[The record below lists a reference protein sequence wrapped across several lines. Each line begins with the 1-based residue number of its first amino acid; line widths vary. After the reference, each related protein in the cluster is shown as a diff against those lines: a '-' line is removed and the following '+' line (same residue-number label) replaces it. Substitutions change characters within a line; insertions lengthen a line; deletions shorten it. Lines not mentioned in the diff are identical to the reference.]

1 MLLQART
8 GASPRARTGRRAA
21 LRALPPEV
29 LILAG
34 LIAAAAALRIVTL
47 TGQSYWLDESQAAH
61 ELGLPFGSMLSAWSA
76 AEWNPPLYLILA
88 WPWAHVFGT
97 GEGALRSLSALLG
110 IGLVPLLYACGREL
124 VSRQA
129 GLVAAALAAVNP
141 MMIWYSQE
149 AREYMLLLVLCA
161 AALLFFAR
169 ALRAGSTRDLVWW
182 AVFSALA
189 LATLY
194 FAGFLIAAEGLALLW
209 RLRSRAAAIAC
220 AAQVAAF
227 APLIPHL
234 LPRLSQPALF
244 ITETPLG
251 RRIQEVPVAF
261 ALNTLDNT
269 TGASWGLL
277 GAAALGAIVIALLVA
292 AAGGTELRGAGIAA
306 ALAAFALL
314 APLAFALAG
323 HDDYIARGLMPA
335 WIPLA
340 IVVGA
345 ACTARRARWPGAAL
359 AAVLLAL
366 FIWGQEKIESNPLLY
381 QRPDWRGVAA
391 ALGRPTGARAIAT
404 YQGQFAAGPLSVY
417 LPRVAWAGPGS
428 SPWTGTA
435 TVAELDVIANAPAQ
449 PGPPKSGYR
458 VISSTVVDGYRVVR
472 YALAA
477 PVSYS
482 GSQLWALAQTL
493 LPVPGP
499 QPDVII
505 QRATD

>member
-1 MLLQART
+1 MLLEART
-8 GASPRARTGRRAA
+8 GAPPRARTGRRAA

-34 LIAAAAALRIVTL
+34 LVAVAAALRFATL

-61 ELGLPFGSMLSAWSA
+61 ELGLPFGSMLSAWNA
-76 AEWNPPLYLILA
+76 AEWNPPLYLILV

-110 IGLVPLLYACGREL
+110 IGLVPLLYLCGEEL
-124 VSRQA
+124 VSRPA
-129 GLVAAALAAVNP
+129 GLAAAALAAVNP

-169 ALRAGSTRDLVWW
+169 ALRTGSSRDLAWW
-182 AVFSALA
+182 AVLSALA
-189 LATLY
+189 LLTQY

-209 RLRSRAAAIAC
+209 RLRSRAAAVAC
-220 AAQVAAF
+220 AVQVVVL

-244 ITETPLG
+244 ITEVPLA

-292 AAGGTELRGAGIAA
+292 AAGEKELRGAGIAA
-306 ALAAFALL
+306 ALAAFVLL

-345 ACTARRARWPGAAL
+345 ACTARRARWAGAAL
-359 AAVLLAL
+359 AAVLVAL
-366 FIWGQEKIESNPLLY
+366 FIWGQAKIESNPLY

-391 ALGRPTGARAIAT
+391 ALGRPIGTRAIAT
-404 YQGQFAAGPLSVY
+404 YEGQFAAGPLSVY

-435 TVAELDVIANAPAQ
+435 NVSELDVIANAPAR
-449 PGPPKSGYR
+449 PGPAQSGYR

-477 PVSYS
+477 PVSYN
-482 GSQLWALAQTL
+482 GSQLAALAQTL

-505 QRATD
+505 QHASD